1 MTAAWGGREARGLSD
16 LVKAEYGYLCH
27 LCLTPIAEDNYTVD
41 HIIPRNKG
49 GLHNIENL
57 RPAHGKKVEGICD
70 GNFAR
75 GDKDIALYRA
85 EHTNELNWFAKLEA

>member
-1 MTAAWGGREARGLSD
+1 MTAQWGTRESRRLSD
-16 LVKAEYGYLCH
+16 LVKQEYGYLCH
-27 LCLTPIAEDNYTVD
+27 LCLTEISEDNYSVD

-49 GLHNIENL
+49 GLNDIENL

-75 GDKDIALYRA
+75 GDKSIELYRA
-85 EHTNELNWFAKLEA
+85 EHTNQLKWFEDLEA